1 MQEKI
6 LKHATTAAKL
16 VAAVAAGVIV
26 AVLVLPISPTPESLA
41 AFKVWEAEATQTR
54 QEGRDA
60 AQIGK
65 DCQRA
70 IGVPKSL
77 REEDLAVA
85 REEFFNA
92 QVFETSYRS
101 RDARNQA
108 GEPMLGSF
116 WRIPG
121 FDRSCDKASLHAW
134 LFAMADGVPPD
145 TPANACVRSNLRHM
159 VASWEFCEASDPA
172 TRASWC
178 GDIGF
183 HPTGKATGK

>member
-1 MQEKI
+1 MKEKI
-6 LKHATTAAKL
+6 LKHATAAAKL
-16 VAAVAAGVIV
+16 AGGVALGVVI
-26 AVLVLPISPTPESLA
+26 ALLVLPVKTTPESLA
-41 AFKVWEAEATQTR
+41 AFKAWEAQQTH
-54 QEGRDA
+54 QDGRGA

-65 DCQRA
+65 DGQRA
-70 IGVPKSL
+70 VGAPKSL
-77 REEDLAVA
+77 REEDLTVA

-121 FDRSCDKASLHAW
+121 FRSACDKATLHAW
-134 LFAMADGVPPD
+134 LFVMTNGVPSDIPE
-145 TPANACVRSNLRHM
+145 NACIRSNLRFM
-159 VASWEFCEASDPA
+159 VASWGFCEASDPA
-172 TRASWC
+172 TRPDWC

-183 HPTGKATGK
+183 HRAGASK